1 MERRRFLQ
9 AISVLSAG
17 LAVYALVPD
26 AEGQDY
32 DDPRDVYA
40 ALRQPPDL
48 RLSVQGG
55 TISVV
60 IAQGAF
66 QLDRLRMASWIQR
79 SAVAVSTYFGRFPVD
94 QVRLLL
100 VPGSGDHIGP
110 ATTWGF
116 NGSVTCVHVGHAVSD
131 ASLRNDWV
139 MVHEMVHLA
148 LPNVPRRSEWLLEG
162 NATYVEPIARAQAGQ
177 ITPQEVWR
185 WAVEDMPKGQ
195 PQDGDLGLD
204 HTHTWARTYWG
215 GAMFWLLAELSIHK
229 KSAGRYRLQDA
240 LRAINRS
247 SGGNTSTWSVD
258 QVADAGDAAVHTDA
272 LASLYAQLKDRP
284 VDIGLHDVLRQL
296 GVSEEDGVIRFDDN
310 APLSRL
316 RRSITTPRE
325 SL

>member
-9 AISVLSAG
+9 AISVISAG
-17 LAVYALVPD
+17 LAAYALVPD
-26 AEGQDY
+26 AQGQDY
-32 DDPRDVYA
+32 NDPRDVYA

-48 RLSVQGG
+48 RLSVRGG

-60 IAQGAF
+60 IAKGAL
-66 QLDRLRMASWIQR
+66 QLDRLRMASWVQR

-94 QVRLLL
+94 QLRLLL
-100 VPGSGDHIGP
+100 VPGSGDRIGP

-116 NGSVTCVHVGHAVSD
+116 DGSVTCVHVGHEVSE
-131 ASLRNDWV
+131 AALRDDWV

-162 NATYVEPIARAQAGQ
+162 SATYVEPIARAQAGQ

-195 PQDGDLGLD
+195 PQAGDLGLD

-215 GAMFWLLAELSIHK
+215 GAMFWLLAELAIYR

-247 SGGNTSTWSVD
+247 SGGNTSEWSVD
-258 QVADAGDAAVHTDA
+258 QIAGAGDAAVHTDA

-284 VDIGLHDVLRQL
+284 VDIDLNGVLEQL
-296 GVSEEDGVIRFDDN
+296 GVSEGDGVIRFDDN

-316 RRSITTPRE
+316 RRSITTAAAAT
-325 SL
+325 

>member
-9 AISVLSAG
+9 VISVLSAG
-17 LAVYALVPD
+17 LATYALVPD

-32 DDPRDVYA
+32 HDPRDVYA

-55 TISVV
+55 SISVV
-60 IAQGAF
+60 IAKGAF

-100 VPGSGDHIGP
+100 VPGGGDHIGP

-116 NGSVTCVHVGHAVSD
+116 NGSVTRVHVGHAVSD
-131 ASLRNDWV
+131 AALRNDWV

-148 LPNVPRRSEWLLEG
+148 LPNVPRSSEWLLEG

-195 PQDGDLGLD
+195 PQAGDLGLD

-215 GAMFWLLAELSIHK
+215 GAMFWLLAELAIYK

-247 SGGNTSTWSVD
+247 SGGNTSAWSVD

-284 VDIGLHDVLRQL
+284 VDVDLHDVLTQL
-296 GVSEEDGVIRFDDN
+296 GVSEGDGVIRLDDN

-316 RRSITTPRE
+316 RRSITTATAA
-325 SL
+325 